1 MIKFILFRI
10 YKFLKMEQYIN
21 ISEKT
26 STSGNII
33 LIQIILLLFIFW
45 GMPAKSDVTKA
56 TNDNFSTIIPHP

>member
-1 MIKFILFRI
+1 
-10 YKFLKMEQYIN
+10 MEQYIN